1 MSPRPYQLGRRQAD
15 IDEGRRR
22 ILDAARELL
31 AETTHYTAF
40 TVDAVAK
47 RADVARATVYYQ
59 FGSKTG
65 LLEAL
70 CDSLADRG
78 GMSGLAQAFTAI
90 DPDDALRLLIAGF
103 ARFWATDRLV
113 MRRLRALAALDPDV
127 ATVIAARDERRRL
140 ALKTLLDRRDDV
152 GEPALA
158 LRVAHMLTSFETYDA
173 LLSPSQRPGDVVPTL
188 AELVINA
195 VRMPAPTR
203 TVRRTRTSVASRTSA
218 ATGHTPHAG

>member
-22 ILDAARELL
+22 ILAAARDLL
-31 AETTHYTAF
+31 TESTHYAAF

-70 CDSLADRG
+70 CDSLAERG
-78 GMSGLAQAFTAI
+78 GMSGLARVFTAS
-90 DPDDALRLLIAGF
+90 DPDEALQLLVTAF
-103 ARFWATDRLV
+103 ARFWNADRPA

-127 ATVIAARDERRRL
+127 AVVIAARDDRRRR
-140 ALKTLLDRRDDV
+140 ALQTLLDRRDDV
-152 GEPALA
+152 PDAPYV

-173 LLSPSQRPGDVVPTL
+173 LRSSGQRHGDVP
-188 AELVINA
+188 
-195 VRMPAPTR
+195 R
-203 TVRRTRTSVASRTSA
+203 TVVGLISSA
-218 ATGHTPHAG
+218 IREARE

>member
-22 ILDAARELL
+22 ILDAASELL
-31 AETTHYTAF
+31 IEATHYTAF

-78 GMSGLAQAFTAI
+78 GMSGLAQAFTAN
-90 DPDDALRLLIAGF
+90 DQDDALRLLVAAF
-103 ARFWATDRLV
+103 ARFWASDRLV

-127 ATVIAARDERRRL
+127 ATVIAARDDRRRL

-152 GEPALA
+152 REPALA
-158 LRVAHMLTSFETYDA
+158 LRVAHMLTSFEAYDA
-173 LLSPSQRPGDVVPTL
+173 LLSPSQRPNDAVPILTDL
-188 AELVINA
+188 IINA

-203 TVRRTRTSVASRTSA
+203 TMRRTRTSRAART
-218 ATGHTPHAG
+218 

>member
-31 AETTHYTAF
+31 AEYSRYTAF

-70 CDSLADRG
+70 CDALAERG
-78 GMSGLAQAFTAI
+78 GMAELARVFTAS
-90 DPDDALRLLIAGF
+90 DPDEALRLLVDAF
-103 ARFWATDRLV
+103 ARFWGSDRLV

-127 ATVIAARDERRRL
+127 ATVIVARDERRRL
-140 ALKTLLDRRDDV
+140 ALRTLLERRDDIIDPV
-152 GEPALA
+152 HA
-158 LRVAHMLTSFETYDA
+158 LRVAHVLTSFETYDA
-173 LLSPSQRPGDVVPTL
+173 LLGPHQRPADAIPTL
-188 AELVINA
+188 VDLINSA
-195 VRMPAPTR
+195 VRLPTPAAARQTR
-203 TVRRTRTSVASRTSA
+203 RKTTQQAVRK
-218 ATGHTPHAG
+218 

>member
-15 IDEGRRR
+15 IDDGRRR

-31 AETTHYTAF
+31 AESTSYTAF

-70 CDSLADRG
+70 CDALAERG
-78 GMSGLAQAFTAI
+78 GMTELGRAFTE
-90 DPDDALRLLIAGF
+90 PDQDEALRMLVAAF
-103 ARFWATDRLV
+103 VRFWGADRLV

-127 ATVIAARDERRRL
+127 AEVITARDQRREL
-140 ALKTLLDRRDDV
+140 ALTALLGRRDDV
-152 GEPALA
+152 ADPKYAV
-158 LRVAHMLTSFETYDA
+158 RVAHMLTSFESYDQ
-173 LLSPSQRPGDVVPTL
+173 LLGARKRGTDVVPTL
-188 AELVINA
+188 VSLI
-195 VRMPAPTR
+195 
-203 TVRRTRTSVASRTSA
+203 A
-218 ATGHTPHAG
+218 AAIHPR